1 MFQRK
6 GINWGSLQTYPLN
19 KHVHCPYFK
28 NEGINTV
35 CDLLDQ
41 NDHLLTVDLKD
52 GFHHVSVNPEFR
64 TFLGFC
70 WKNQFY
76 VWNVLPFRL
85 RSSPWF
91 FNKLIRC
98 VVQYLRSQ
106 NLKLSFW
113 VDDCLLM
120 GKPEDIDHV
129 KSKLLGT
136 LDQLLL
142 CINWEKSSLE
152 PSYTKEYIGYIV
164 NSSGPDG
171 CPCIKIPNRRVNK
184 LKRDICRAL
193 RAGFIKARFL
203 ARICGQIISFS
214 KAIIPSKLLVRNLY
228 CLLRSRT
235 CWDSVLHLDEAC
247 TSDMKWWLSAFKSWN
262 GCSVLQH
269 STDIQITTD
278 ASATGWGAIC
288 GRHEASGLWNV
299 NQIYEHSNYRELMT
313 VVLALKSFKP
323 YIEGKTVQLLSDN
336 IVTVAYINHLG
347 GPCPKLTELAKAI
360 YAEAF
365 ALRNLTTG
373 RASGRMSEHYSRPPQ
388 SPVPTKH
395 IQLVDTSSCVPSPG
409 SDLGVAL
416 HRSICG
422 YNKSCASPIQQ
433 PIPRPPHGRGRRSGS
448 DRLGRTQQ
456 LCKPPFSLLA
466 SHTQNYNRTESG
478 GHSDSPMVAS
488 PAVVQYDAEII
499 GQTSLKITKKQA
511 DVGQGA
517 TPRASEKSTL
527 VDSCLAD
534 IWAKQLVA
542 KGWARE
548 PASITPFCLANSTMK
563 SYNRVINNFREF
575 CVSHNSCFPPLDSK
589 LLANYLCE
597 IAAAS
602 KPKSLLNTTLAA
614 LTAFYRIS
622 DLPNPCGSD
631 IRALCTALVK
641 TLSGLGHGPRFYQCH
656 LLLTYL
662 VHGKIMTTCPY
673 GHYV

>member
-1 MFQRK
+1 M
-6 GINWGSLQTYPLN
+6 
-19 KHVHCPYFK
+19 
-28 NEGINTV
+28 
-35 CDLLDQ
+35 
-41 NDHLLTVDLKD
+41 DLKD

-214 KAIIPSKLLVRNLY
+214 KAIIRSKLLVRNLY
-228 CLLRSRT
+228 RLLRSRT

-313 VVLALKSFKP
+313 VLLALISFKP
-323 YIEGKTVQLLSDN
+323 YIEGKTIQLLSDN

-365 ALRNLTTG
+365 ALRISLQ
-373 RASGRMSEHYSRPPQ
+373 AEHLAGCLNTIADPLSRLSPQ
-388 SPVPTKH
+388 STY
-395 IQLVDTSSCVPSPG
+395 SW
-409 SDLGVAL
+409 
-416 HRSICG
+416 SI
-422 YNKSCASPIQQ
+422 
-433 PIPRPPHGRGRRSGS
+433 H
-448 DRLGRTQQ
+448 
-456 LCKPPFSLLA
+456 
-466 SHTQNYNRTESG
+466 
-478 GHSDSPMVAS
+478 
-488 PAVVQYDAEII
+488 PAVFLHLDQIWGPHSID
-499 GQTSLKITKKQA
+499 
-511 DVGQGA
+511 
-517 TPRASEKSTL
+517 RF
-527 VDSCLAD
+527 AD
-534 IWAKQLVA
+534 ITNHVRPQYNSLYHDPLTAGVDALAQTDWA
-542 KGWARE
+542 GH
-548 PASITPFCLANSTMK
+548 
-563 SYNRVINNFREF
+563 NNFVNPRSA
-575 CVSHNSCFPPLDSK
+575 CSISYSK
-589 LLANYLCE
+589 L
-597 IAAAS
+597 
-602 KPKSLLNTTLAA
+602 
-614 LTAFYRIS
+614 
-622 DLPNPCGSD
+622 
-631 IRALCTALVK
+631 
-641 TLSGLGHGPRFYQCH
+641 
-656 LLLTYL
+656 
-662 VHGKIMTTCPY
+662 
-673 GHYV
+673 